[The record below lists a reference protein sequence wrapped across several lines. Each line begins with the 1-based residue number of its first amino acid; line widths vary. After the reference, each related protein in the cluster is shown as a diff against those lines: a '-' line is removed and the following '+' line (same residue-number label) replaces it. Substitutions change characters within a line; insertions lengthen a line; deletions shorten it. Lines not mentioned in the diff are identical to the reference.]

1 MKKSTLFALTAGVAA
16 ALVCSAQE
24 IKPNTEFRVK
34 LLGPLSTETNKKG
47 DKFTAQVLSPQEFTG
62 AMMEGEVKDSRS
74 GAKLKGTSV
83 LHFTF
88 DSLITKTPEGA
99 DQVKPVTSDVKSFVN
114 SQGKANVDEEGR
126 VIEKKSNLGKVAVA
140 TGAGA
145 LIGGILGGG
154 KGAAIG
160 AGVGGAASLILI
172 QMTVKAPNI
181 TFAPGSEFL
190 LAVSERRK

>member
-1 MKKSTLFALTAGVAA
+1 MQRFLPILAGSLAMALTTP
-16 ALVCSAQE
+16 AQE
-24 IKPNTEFRVK
+24 IKKDTEFRVK
-34 LLGPLSTETNKKG
+34 LLVPLSTETNKKG
-47 DKFTAQVLSPQEFTG
+47 DKFTAQVLSPQEFAG
-62 AMMEGEVKDSRS
+62 AIMEGEVKESKS

-83 LHFTF
+83 LNFSFET
-88 DSLITKTPEGA
+88 LYTKDAEGNQKATPVRSE
-99 DQVKPVTSDVKSFVN
+99 VKSFVN

-126 VIEKKSNLGKVAVA
+126 VIEKKNNLGKVAVA

-145 LIGGILGGG
+145 IIGGILGGG

-181 TFAPGSEFL
+181 TFATGSEFL
-190 LAVSERRK
+190 LAVSDRKR